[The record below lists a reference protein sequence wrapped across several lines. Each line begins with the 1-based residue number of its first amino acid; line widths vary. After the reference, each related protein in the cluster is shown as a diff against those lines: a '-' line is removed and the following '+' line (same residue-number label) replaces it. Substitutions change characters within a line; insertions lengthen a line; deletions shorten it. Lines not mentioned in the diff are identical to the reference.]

1 MKKYRRLSN
10 TLIFMLSKSYKVI
23 TFANS
28 NVINASSSN
37 QFYMSYNTYMTL
49 TSLIN

>member
-37 QFYMSYNTYMTL
+37 QFDNVIYLYDIDF
-49 TSLIN
+49 IN